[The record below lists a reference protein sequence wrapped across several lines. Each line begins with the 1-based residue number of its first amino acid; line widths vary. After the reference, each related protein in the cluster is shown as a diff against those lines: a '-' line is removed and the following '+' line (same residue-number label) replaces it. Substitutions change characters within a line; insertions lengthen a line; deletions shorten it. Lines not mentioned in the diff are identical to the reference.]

1 MSMSLTLPEGVEHPC
16 VRGQEGYPLGAAGL
30 EDAVEGLRVPED
42 DIERPLGRVCGSVHL
57 GSACSVP
64 ADDMMQAQRL
74 RALRKTTR

>member
-42 DIERPLGRVCGSVHL
+42 DIERPLGRV
-57 GSACSVP
+57 
-64 ADDMMQAQRL
+64 
-74 RALRKTTR
+74 